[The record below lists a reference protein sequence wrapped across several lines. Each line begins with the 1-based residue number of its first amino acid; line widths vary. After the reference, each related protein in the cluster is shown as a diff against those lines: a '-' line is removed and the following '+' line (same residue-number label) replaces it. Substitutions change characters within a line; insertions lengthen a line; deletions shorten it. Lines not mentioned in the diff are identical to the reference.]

1 MTVAAD
7 IQEVVITTYP
17 YFASEERAKAIC
29 DNYQR
34 VFAGMSPQEVAAIM
48 GTPDEIRT
56 LYEPKIKRA
65 KVIGYTHW
73 YLIRQLVARGSQND
87 RQEALVRVSYGL
99 DDRVMRVDS
108 WGF

>member
-7 IQEVVITTYP
+7 IQEVLITTYP
-17 YFASEERAKAIC
+17 YFASEQRANTIR

-34 VFAGMSPQEVAAIM
+34 ITAGMSPQEVAAIM
-48 GTPDEIRT
+48 GAPDEIRI

-65 KVIGYTHW
+65 KVIGYTQW
-73 YLIRQLVARGSQND
+73 YVIRRLTNSGSFND
-87 RQEALVRVSYGL
+87 KQEALVRLEYGL
-99 DDRVMRVDS
+99 DDRVMRIDA